1 MLKKNK
7 LYIISVLFLIIPT
20 VYILNNS
27 IRLFTVFIGIIAL
40 IILVTKL
47 NVEPFISILLISI
60 IMGLVLGLSPIEII
74 DSIEKGN
81 GALLGHLS
89 LILGLGAML
98 GTLLNT
104 SKAAEITATRLIDFF
119 GVKGIQWVLI
129 VAGMCISFSLFFD
142 VAFILIIPI
151 VLNIAKHLNVNKL
164 WLALPTGI
172 SILTIHALFPPHPS
186 PSIIVKSFNL
196 QITEVMYYGLI
207 VAIPT
212 VILGGIF
219 LTNIMI
225 NNSSKINNNYSKLS
239 KENNIS
245 FLASTTIILLP
256 ILLITLPSVIIKF
269 FTFSKDIERLLNL
282 IGNPVTALLI
292 TLIIAIIKLGIM
304 QGQKISQISN
314 NLSLSAKGI
323 ATILLINGAAGG
335 LKQILIDAKITDE
348 VIKLTSKFNISV
360 LLISFIVAAMLRI
373 ALGSS
378 TVSAITILAVIQPK
392 LFYGISYA

>member
-104 SKAAEITATRLIDFF
+104 SKAAEIT
-119 GVKGIQWVLI
+119 
-129 VAGMCISFSLFFD
+129 
-142 VAFILIIPI
+142 
-151 VLNIAKHLNVNKL
+151 
-164 WLALPTGI
+164 
-172 SILTIHALFPPHPS
+172 
-186 PSIIVKSFNL
+186 
-196 QITEVMYYGLI
+196 
-207 VAIPT
+207 
-212 VILGGIF
+212 
-219 LTNIMI
+219 
-225 NNSSKINNNYSKLS
+225 
-239 KENNIS
+239 
-245 FLASTTIILLP
+245 
-256 ILLITLPSVIIKF
+256 
-269 FTFSKDIERLLNL
+269 
-282 IGNPVTALLI
+282 
-292 TLIIAIIKLGIM
+292 
-304 QGQKISQISN
+304 
-314 NLSLSAKGI
+314 
-323 ATILLINGAAGG
+323 
-335 LKQILIDAKITDE
+335 DE